1 MICLLHFLLGLDFR
15 RLFFLL
21 EFRFAAFELKTR
33 GTRGSTANSERR
45 WMRKVI
51 GAAFVSLDG
60 VMQAPG
66 GPEEDPTGDFA
77 LGGWL
82 PHFADEEIG
91 QRIGALFDQP
101 FDLLLGR
108 RTYEIFAAYWP
119 FVTGEEKGSAEDRE
133 IGQKFDRAAKFVLTH
148 GDQPLDWQNSHRLA
162 TLDALAQVKR
172 SAGPNLIIQGSST
185 LYPLLLTAGLIDQLI
200 LMTFPV
206 ILGRGKRLFG
216 DATPSR
222 SLRMVEHRVTQ
233 GGNIIATYEP
243 NGDVQTG
250 SFLTIEPSTSELVR
264 RKRMA
269 EGSW

>member
-1 MICLLHFLLGLDFR
+1 
-15 RLFFLL
+15 
-21 EFRFAAFELKTR
+21 
-33 GTRGSTANSERR
+33 
-45 WMRKVI
+45 MRKVI

-66 GPEEDPTGDFA
+66 GPTEDPTGDFA
-77 LGGWL
+77 LGGWMAKY
-82 PHFADEEIG
+82 ADEAIG
-91 QRIGALFDQP
+91 QRIGALFAEP

-119 FVTGEEKGSAEDRE
+119 FVSGEGEASAEDRE
-133 IGQKFDRAAKFVLTH
+133 IGQQFDHAAKFVLTH
-148 GDQPLDWQNSHRLA
+148 GEQPLDWQNSHRLA
-162 TLDALAQVKR
+162 NVDAVAEVRR

-206 ILGRGKRLFG
+206 VLGHGKRLFG

-222 SLRMVEHRVTQ
+222 SLRMVQHQVTQ

-243 NGDVQTG
+243 SGEVETG
-250 SFLTIEPSTSELVR
+250 SFLTIAPSAPELVR
-264 RKRMA
+264 RKKMA
-269 EGSW
+269 EGWW